1 MMTKWREV
9 TSAECQEDFDD
20 LLDVCVEIA
29 AERISERWGLEPV
42 AVVNHISLG
51 QRVFPSEGQADASST
66 MSVHQQLVGR
76 LRATSDDLRS
86 YAIVSDAT
94 VEGASD
100 THLEVLLEHR
110 EYAMRILVPYL
121 MPDAKTFDLGP
132 MRAVVGQ
139 RLLWG

>member
-29 AERISERWGLEPV
+29 AERISENWGLDPV
-42 AVVNHISLG
+42 AVVNRISLG
-51 QRVFPSEGQADASST
+51 LKIFPLEGEAGTSST
-66 MSVHQQLVGR
+66 VTVHDRLVGQ
-76 LRATSDDLRS
+76 LRAASEDLRS
-86 YAIVSDAT
+86 YAIVFDAT
-94 VEGASD
+94 AEGASD

-110 EYAMRILVPYL
+110 EYAMQICVPYVIS
-121 MPDAKTFDLGP
+121 DVRAFDLGP
-132 MRAVVGQ
+132 MKAAVGQ